1 MSTAASGLKELH
13 RLHIQLQKVR
23 ERLEGGPKQIRARE
37 KFVANKRA
45 EIDASKQQL
54 KQIKMGADQKSLQLK
69 TNESKI
75 LDLKG
80 KLNAAAS
87 NREFDIIRSQIDADT
102 MANSVL
108 EDEILELLEKVDAH
122 QAKIAQLEEEAKRAE
137 SEKDK
142 VSRQVGDAGPGLES
156 EAAELGKSLQTAE
169 SSLPGA
175 ILETYRRL
183 VQAHG
188 AGALAPVAA
197 NKACGACYAIVSPQY
212 FVDIN
217 TGKFVFCRSCGRL
230 LYRDDAAATE

>member
-1 MSTAASGLKELH
+1 MSTAATGLKELH

-23 ERLEGGPKQIRARE
+23 ERLEGGPRQIRARE
-37 KFVANKRA
+37 KLVDQKKA
-45 EIDASKQQL
+45 EIEASKGQL
-54 KQIKMGADQKSLQLK
+54 KQLRMAADQKSLQLK

-75 LDLKG
+75 LDLKA

-122 QAKIAQLEEEAKRAE
+122 QSRIAKLEEEAKHAE
-137 SEKDK
+137 AEKDRVK
-142 VSRQVGDAGPGLES
+142 RQVGDAGPGLEG
-156 EAAELGKSLQTAE
+156 EASALATALKSAE
-169 SSLPGA
+169 STLPGA

-188 AGALAPVAA
+188 AGALAPVAS
-197 NKACGACYAIVSPQY
+197 NKACGACHAIMSPQY

-230 LYRDDAAATE
+230 LYRDEPAGE